1 MCLGAREAW
10 MGFCESV
17 ARCALG
23 RVGPRATYDEDVA
36 QLRRSSMLPWRV
48 IDEQA
53 MDDRTAVDRK
63 SLGTHASARFSVF
76 GSFHLQWLAAYS

>member
-1 MCLGAREAW
+1 
-10 MGFCESV
+10 
-17 ARCALG
+17 
-23 RVGPRATYDEDVA
+23 
-36 QLRRSSMLPWRV
+36 MLPWRV

-76 GSFHLQWLAAYS
+76 GCFHLQWLAAYS